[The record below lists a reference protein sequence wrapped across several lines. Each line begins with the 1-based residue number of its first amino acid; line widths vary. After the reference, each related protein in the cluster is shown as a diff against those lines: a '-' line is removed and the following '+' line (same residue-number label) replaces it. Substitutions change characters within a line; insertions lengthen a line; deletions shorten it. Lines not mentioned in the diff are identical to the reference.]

1 MHLAKS
7 MAAIAG
13 LSLAAGAYA
22 APVTYKIDP
31 SHTYPSFEADYMG
44 GLSTWRGKF
53 NQTSGTIVL
62 DRKNKLGM
70 IDVTV
75 KIGSIDFGHDEM
87 NEHAVAPDMFDAA
100 KYPVATFRGTFTEF
114 NGDRPKEAEGELA
127 LRGATRK
134 IKMDIGDFKCVD
146 HPMEKREACGA
157 DVSASF
163 KRSDFSL
170 DVTLDKG
177 FKPEVSCRFKSKR
190 DANKERPPVRKARC
204 LSSRTTQ
211 ALYFVHFRSGP

>member
-22 APVTYKIDP
+22 APVTYEIDP
-31 SHTYPSFEADYMG
+31 SHTYPSFEADHMG

-53 NQTSGTIVL
+53 NRTSGTIVL
-62 DRKNKLGM
+62 DRENKSGT

-75 KIGSIDFGHDEM
+75 DISSIDFGHDEM
-87 NEHAVAPDMFDAA
+87 NKHAVAPDMFDAA
-100 KYPVATFRGTFTEF
+100 KYPVATFKGTFTEF
-114 NGDRPKEAEGELA
+114 DGDRPEEAEGELT
-127 LRGATRK
+127 LRGVTRK
-134 IKMDIGDFKCVD
+134 IKMDIDDFKCID

-163 KRSDFSL
+163 KRSDFGL
-170 DVTLDKG
+170 DFALDKG
-177 FKPEVSCRFKSKR
+177 FKPEVELQIQVE
-190 DANKERPPVRKARC
+190 ALRK
-204 LSSRTTQ
+204 
-211 ALYFVHFRSGP
+211 